1 MTKHCNVCNNDK
13 DISMFYRDRT
23 QKCGIRSCCKSCDN
37 ISTEIWREKNK
48 DKYLARQRKRQHSNP
63 SRKARKIRSQQHRNE
78 LSDMYIR
85 SLITR
90 KHELL
95 NPEDIP
101 DDFVKVYKENLRL
114 KRKLGLTP
122 KLKNS

>member
-48 DKYLARQRKRQHSNP
+48 DKYLARQRKRQHSKS
-63 SRKARKIRSQQHRNE
+63 SREARKIRSQGHRDE
-78 LSDMYIR
+78 LSPMYLR
-85 SLITR
+85 SLIA
-90 KHELL
+90 KSSKNL

-101 DDFVKVYKENLRL
+101 DELIDVYRENLKL